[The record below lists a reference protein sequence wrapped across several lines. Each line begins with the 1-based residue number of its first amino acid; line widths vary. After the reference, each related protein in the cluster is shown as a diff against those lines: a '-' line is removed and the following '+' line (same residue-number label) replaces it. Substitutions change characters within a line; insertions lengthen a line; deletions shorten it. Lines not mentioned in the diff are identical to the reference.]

1 LRRQPAKTARAEV
14 QPDIQRMLHELQ
26 VHQIELELQNEE
38 LQKAKAEADAGL
50 KKYTDLYEHAP
61 VGYYTLGDDGT
72 IQMMNLTGASM
83 VGIVRS
89 QLIGRRFG
97 LLVSTAHRPAFNSF
111 LKRVFASRKKRSG
124 DFELLGQGQWPQ
136 TVRIEAQCFPNGVE
150 CRAVVVDIS
159 EHKRAE
165 ETQIRL
171 EAATTSNSK
180 LKREIVRREAV
191 EAALMQS
198 EGNARHLLEESNKM
212 QRQLRDMSRRI
223 LSVQEDQRKE
233 ISRELHDQITQTLV
247 GINIHMAAY
256 AKAVKTD
263 PGSITRGAAPIRRLV
278 EKAVQTVHKF
288 AQDLRP
294 AMLDELGLI
303 TSLVSYVRGFPKPNG
318 MRIQFKAF
326 ARDVEL
332 DNAKR
337 TVLYRVAQEALVNV
351 AKHSKATKVDVT
363 IFKVEDGMCLE
374 VADNGR
380 SFDVAY
386 MATEKWGRHLGLVG
400 MRERVAMVGGTFS
413 VESAKGVGTTVRATV
428 PLGRKKPGK

>member
-1 LRRQPAKTARAEV
+1 
-14 QPDIQRMLHELQ
+14 MLHELQ

-38 LQKAKAEADAGL
+38 LQKAKAEVDAGL

-61 VGYYTLGDDGT
+61 AGYFTLGDDGT
-72 IQMMNLTGASM
+72 IQLMNLTGASM

-97 LLVSTAHRPAFNSF
+97 LLVSTAHRSAFNSF
-111 LKRVFASRKKRSG
+111 LKRVFASRKKQSG

-171 EAATTSNSK
+171 EVATTSNST

-191 EAALMQS
+191 EAALRQS
-198 EGNARHLLEESNKM
+198 EGTARHLLEESNKM

-223 LSVQEDQRKE
+223 LTVQEDQRKE

-256 AKAVKTD
+256 AKAVKAD
-263 PGSITRGAAPIRRLV
+263 PGSITRAAVPIRRLV
-278 EKAVQTVHKF
+278 EKAVKTVHKF

-318 MRIQFKAF
+318 LQIQFKAF

-332 DNAKR
+332 DNATR

-386 MATEKWGRHLGLVG
+386 MATKKWGKHLGLVG

-413 VESAKGVGTTVRATV
+413 VESSKGVGTTVRAMV
-428 PLGRKKPGK
+428 PLGGKKPGK